1 MSTFACFSI
10 LRCISEVLNWM
21 LESLQRKQ
29 VRMFH
34 LHHIFNKKMNKCR
47 IKAITSKQYLWLF
60 PFTFSRAQHIF
71 VFISYSHSE
80 YSIFTEAV
88 IRKKKKKRKQDKES
102 HLFCALLHPLSSVKV
117 RENSSN
123 WLNVTPPSTSAK
135 LQRRALPERK
145 ADIQWVL
152 SSHYFLVV
160 YYPLQTE
167 DTRHNLE
174 WLWGNSYL
182 LWVQSDCNHSYE
194 AETCPWIPKAPA
206 SWSKKN
212 RA

>member
-1 MSTFACFSI
+1 MLSTLLYSSPIHIVNIQFSQK
-10 LRCISEVLNWM
+10 LLSE
-21 LESLQRKQ
+21 
-29 VRMFH
+29 
-34 LHHIFNKKMNKCR
+34 
-47 IKAITSKQYLWLF
+47 
-60 PFTFSRAQHIF
+60 
-71 VFISYSHSE
+71 
-80 YSIFTEAV
+80 
-88 IRKKKKKRKQDKES
+88 KKKKKRKQDKES

-174 WLWGNSYL
+174 WL
-182 LWVQSDCNHSYE
+182 
-194 AETCPWIPKAPA
+194 
-206 SWSKKN
+206 
-212 RA
+212 